1 MFQSFVTKL
10 KALWAKITSFFG
22 AKEQKVKDLDTAVAA
37 KVADIKS
44 AVTGPLPAPVV
55 VTVAPVAPTS
65 TVA

>member
-1 MFQSFVTKL
+1 MKTLIAKL

-44 AVTGPLPAPVV
+44 AVVEPLPTPT
-55 VTVAPVAPTS
+55 VTVAPVAPVSS